1 MADPK
6 NEALPNALFFNV
18 MRVRHTATEF
28 FLEFAQHVLD
38 QPGAASLVG
47 PPLVTTPAHA
57 KQILAALR
65 ENIAKYEAKYGEIQV
80 PRGAT
85 EKPGVPH

>member
-18 MRVRHTATEF
+18 MRVRHTALEF
-28 FLEFAQHVLD
+28 FLDFGQHVLD
-38 QPGAASLVG
+38 QPGSISLVS

-57 KQILAALR
+57 KQILGALR
-65 ENIAKYEAKYGEIQV
+65 DNIEKYEAKYGEIAV
-80 PRGAT
+80 PSGAT